1 MKKKVAFITGASHRI
16 GAQLTR
22 TFHDAGF
29 NIILH
34 YHRSEAEATALQ
46 EKLCKIRPD
55 SVALL
60 CLDLVN
66 LDDWDSVNKFCVD
79 KWGRVDVLINN
90 ASSFFPTPAGKVTKE
105 DWDDLVGT
113 NLRAPFFL
121 CQALAPALKEVAGN
135 IVNIIDIHGERPL
148 KNYPVYS
155 IAKAGLGMMTRSLA
169 KELAPEV
176 RVNGISPGAILWPEK
191 QAEVTENTK
200 ATIIRQ
206 IPLKRQGAPED
217 IATAALF
224 LARDAPYVNGQILA
238 VDGGRSLS

>member
-1 MKKKVAFITGASHRI
+1 MHNKVALITGASHRI

-22 TFHDAGF
+22 TFHDAGY

-34 YHRSEAEATALQ
+34 YHTSETEALALQ
-46 EKLCKIRPD
+46 EDLCGTRPD

-66 LDDWDSVNKFCVD
+66 LDDCSDICESCLD
-79 KWGRVDVLINN
+79 KWGRLDVLVNN
-90 ASSFFPTPAGKVTKE
+90 ASSFFPTPVGKVTAQ
-105 DWDDLVGT
+105 DWDDLIGT

-121 CQALAPALKEVAGN
+121 CQAVAPALKEVAGN
-135 IVNIIDIHGERPL
+135 IVNIIDIHGDRPL

-155 IAKAGLGMMTRSLA
+155 IAKAGLGMLTRSLA

-176 RVNGISPGAILWPEK
+176 RVNGVSPGAILWPEK
-191 QAEVTENTK
+191 QAEVSEATK

-217 IATAALF
+217 VATTALF
-224 LARDAPYVNGQILA
+224 LSRDAPYVNGQILA